1 MRRLG
6 FVPYSGF
13 QTIVNSYTY
22 SSTLSNV
29 RHDFMSIA
37 DVRCNGTTHTRTSG
51 QKVFILVK
59 LFSTTR
65 AAKFRYSLIWH
76 RFPRGY
82 ISLFITQ
89 TRYSKDSNK
98 TQHIPHIYCLTNESR
113 LFSSIISG
121 RVLGC
126 EWVAVASVHV
136 VRGNTGWV
144 AAVLYHFKQ
153 FSVLVQF

>member
-1 MRRLG
+1 MRRLCAVLG
-6 FVPYSGF
+6 LSDH
-13 QTIVNSYTY
+13 IYTF

-37 DVRCNGTTHTRTSG
+37 DVRCNGTIHTRTSG
-51 QKVFILVK
+51 QNVFIRVK
-59 LFSTTR
+59 LTSTTR
-65 AAKFRYSLIWH
+65 AAKCRFRLILH
-76 RFPRGY
+76 CFPQGY

-89 TRYSKDSNK
+89 TRYSKDSK

-121 RVLGC
+121 RALGC
-126 EWVAVASVHV
+126 EWVALAIVHV